1 MCPVLQV
8 SLFAHCTKSVSFFL
22 ICTLPFIEVGFR
34 WAIYFCPQMC
44 HFLFA
49 LVRRCII
56 AYKRNKFYAT
66 ITDEIVSAEHYN
78 YIRRCRHRYNR
89 LTKKG
94 KKMYNNIVFVD
105 ETYYDNYLRL
115 CNDILKESLTPH
127 LEATS
132 RKNNKYIPLL
142 TDNAEYNALLILGFE
157 ETSLTP
163 TATKNIPVYAGIEPL
178 S

>member
-1 MCPVLQV
+1 
-8 SLFAHCTKSVSFFL
+8 
-22 ICTLPFIEVGFR
+22 
-34 WAIYFCPQMC
+34 
-44 HFLFA
+44 
-49 LVRRCII
+49 
-56 AYKRNKFYAT
+56 
-66 ITDEIVSAEHYN
+66 
-78 YIRRCRHRYNR
+78 
-89 LTKKG
+89 
-94 KKMYNNIVFVD
+94 MYNNIVFVD